1 MSDVKVP
8 RLSFGTAAAV
18 FPSPAAAEEAAAT
31 LARQGYPREL
41 ITVLTGEPWD
51 PSGGREA
58 GLRPDPELRFRLL
71 PASPDDAASL
81 KHDAAPVGPLA
92 RFIGADRGHDRRRN
106 VALWPLLALAAGAV
120 AILLAFYSRDWFIA
134 TIVILVAIHAIVGVL
149 VMTYSRDHET
159 SFPFRH
165 EIPLVEETLE
175 RGGALVTVRC
185 TLPYRS
191 RVESVLVQAGGQVLG
206 YAPEVV
212 YPVPAA

>member
-1 MSDVKVP
+1 MSDVKVS
-8 RLSFGTAAAV
+8 RLSFGTTAAI
-18 FPSPAAAEEAAAT
+18 FPSSAAAEEAAAT

-51 PSGGREA
+51 PIGSREV
-58 GLRPDPELRFRLL
+58 GLRPDPELRFQLL
-71 PASPDDAASL
+71 PAGPDDAASL
-81 KHDAAPVGPLA
+81 KHDAPAGPLA
-92 RFIGADRGHDRRRN
+92 RFIGADRVHGRRRN

-120 AILLAFYSRDWFIA
+120 VILLAFYSRNWLIA
-134 TIVILVAIHAIVGVL
+134 TIVVVVAIHAIVGVL
-149 VMTYSRDHET
+149 VMAYGRAHET
-159 SFPFRH
+159 SFPFRR

-191 RVESVLVQAGGQVLG
+191 RVESGLAQAGGQVLG